1 MAETEKGFLLAAR
14 RGDEVA
20 FLTLYHRHRTPL
32 FRFAWRLTGSITAAA
47 DVTQECFLA
56 VLQGAQFD
64 PRRAPLRTYLFGV
77 IRHLAMKHVR
87 LSEKEDTEDV
97 LSYAAP
103 LDGALESLLS
113 RERSE
118 IVADAIAG
126 LPPLQREALILFEYE
141 DQSLE
146 QIAAITGAEAGA
158 VKARLHR
165 ARESLRKRLAPLL
178 GGGAQGAQRV

>member
-1 MAETEKGFLLAAR
+1 MAQTEETFLLAAR

-32 FRFAWRLTGSITAAA
+32 FRFAWRLTGSMAAA
-47 DVTQECFLA
+47 EDVTQECFLA
-56 VLQGAQFD
+56 LLQGAQFD

-87 LSEKEDTEDV
+87 ISEREETTEDV
-97 LSYAAP
+97 LPETAA
-103 LDGALESLLS
+103 LDGALNSLLN

-118 IVADAIAG
+118 IVASAVAG

-141 DQSLE
+141 DQSME
-146 QIAAITGAEAGA
+146 QIAAITGVDAGA

-178 GGGAQGAQRV
+178 GGGAQRNW